1 MIFGYRV
8 LNFEV
13 TDGSAG
19 PVYVLERSTMTNG
32 GQDPRVVGSVEK
44 ASSQFESTTVG
55 KFEILEEISGAG
67 PSIKNIYNNS
77 NNSKFLYLA

>member
-1 MIFGYRV
+1 MESLQFITDADNCNILKLSVFGYRV

-19 PVYVLERSTMTNG
+19 PVYVFERSTMTNG
-32 GQDPRVVGSVEK
+32 GQDPRVEGSVEK

-55 KFEILEEISGAG
+55 KFDFGGDER
-67 PSIKNIYNNS
+67 
-77 NNSKFLYLA
+77 